1 MFAKLSH
8 EMREIA
14 WLASVAG
21 SLTVAGVSLAIAAAV
36 ALEHLT

>member
-1 MFAKLSH
+1 MSGKLGN

-21 SLTVAGVSLAIAAAV
+21 SLTIAGVSLAIAAAFV
-36 ALEHLT
+36 LEHLA

>member
-1 MFAKLSH
+1 MFAKLSD

-21 SLTVAGVSLAIAAAV
+21 SLTIAGVSLATAV
-36 ALEHLT
+36 AVVLDRLA